1 MLFRSNRC
9 KEKNSP
15 NLKVGDVVV
24 VVDSSPWKQ
33 GYYIAVVKQVYPSK
47 DGIVRRVS
55 LGYKNFRV
63 GEKVH
68 EYRGS
73 PEVVITRGVKNL
85 ALLVGVDDKM

>member
-1 MLFRSNRC
+1 MWSWIPL
-9 KEKNSP
+9 
-15 NLKVGDVVV
+15 
-24 VVDSSPWKQ
+24 
-33 GYYIAVVKQVYPSK
+33 QVYPSK

-73 PEVVITRGVKNL
+73 PEVVLTRGVKNL